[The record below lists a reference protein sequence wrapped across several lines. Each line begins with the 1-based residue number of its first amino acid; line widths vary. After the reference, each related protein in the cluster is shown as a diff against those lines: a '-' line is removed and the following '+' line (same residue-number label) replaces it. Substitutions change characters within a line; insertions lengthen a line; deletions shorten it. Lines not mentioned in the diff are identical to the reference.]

1 MEGIERTNTVVVR
14 NPLQEQ
20 EEREEKM
27 RRDLYVID
35 VNRER
40 NYYNCRRFGHLVQNC
55 KNQKII
61 GQERRIEYRNN
72 LNTLNNLKEEENLV
86 VFN

>member
-1 MEGIERTNTVVVR
+1 MEGVERTNTVVVR

-61 GQERRIEYRNN
+61 DQERRIEYRNN

>member
-1 MEGIERTNTVVVR
+1 MEGIERINTVVVR
-14 NPLQEQ
+14 NFLQGQ
-20 EEREEKM
+20 GEREEKM

-40 NYYNCRRFGHLVQNC
+40 NYYNCRRFGHLVHNC
-55 KNQKII
+55 KNQEII